1 MSIWKVCADDNVG
14 DKGVDAM
21 AGAVCSVFTLAE
33 CMAQAAMLLENATER
48 SMRVHSLRV
57 RYGRAERTLG

>member
-1 MSIWKVCADDNVG
+1 MSIWIVCADNSAC
-14 DKGVDAM
+14 DKDIDAM

-48 SMRVHSLRV
+48 IMRVHSLGV
-57 RYGRAERTLG
+57 RCGRAERTLG